1 MDEYFCSWSGGA
13 DSTATALLALEH
25 GEPLTALVYCE
36 VMFDKRTSGE
46 VPEHAEFIH
55 GTAVPW
61 FEAHGVRVE
70 VLRSTQTF
78 TDYFFWPITRGDR
91 AGMLHGFPLTGKGRC
106 SIKRDCK
113 LPPLRQF
120 IRQHKD
126 AVWYLGIAADEPR
139 RLASMETG
147 AVSLLAKYNV
157 DQDGAREMCRKA
169 GLLSPIYGFAPRGG
183 CFFCPNAKEREL
195 RHLRDHHPDLWSK
208 LLEMAA
214 NPRTARRQAGFDLG
228 WLEYENNFEFDDRQ
242 ITWDD
247 LPEME
252 MLEGME

>member
-70 VLRSTQTF
+70 VLRSKRTF
-78 TDYFFWPITRGDR
+78 IDYFYWPITTGKRV
-91 AGMLHGFPLTGKGRC
+91 GMLHGFPLTGAGRC
-106 SIKRDCK
+106 SIKQDCK
-113 LPPLRQF
+113 LPPLRTF
-120 IRQHKD
+120 IRQHKE
-126 AVWYLGIAADEPR
+126 AVWYLGIAADEPK
-139 RLASMETG
+139 RLVSMEPG
-147 AVSLLAKYNV
+147 AISLLEKYNM
-157 DQDGAREMCRKA
+157 DQHGAREMCRKA
-169 GLLSPIYGFAPRGG
+169 GLLSPIYEFAPQGG

-247 LPEME
+247 LTEME

>member
-1 MDEYFCSWSGGA
+1 MPEHYVSWSGGA

-36 VMFDKRTSGE
+36 VMFDEHTSGE

-55 GTAVPW
+55 GTAIPW

-70 VLRSTQTF
+70 ILRSERTF
-78 TDYFFWPITRGDR
+78 TDYFYWPITRGQR

-113 LPPLRQF
+113 LPPLRGF
-120 IRQHKD
+120 IRQHKE
-126 AVWYLGIAADEPR
+126 AVWYLGIAADEPK
-139 RLASMETG
+139 RLASMEPG
-147 AVSLLAKYNV
+147 AVSLLAKYGV

-169 GLLSPIYGFAPRGG
+169 GLLSPIYEFAPRGG
-183 CFFCPNAKEREL
+183 CFFCPNAKEAEL
-195 RHLRDHHPDLWSK
+195 RHLRDHHSGLWAR

-214 NPRTARRQAGFDLG
+214 DPRTARRQAGFDLG
-228 WLEYENNFEFDDRQ
+228 WLEYENNFDFDDRQ
-242 ITWDD
+242 ITWED
-247 LPEME
+247 LLGKEDT
-252 MLEGME
+252 